1 MDMDS
6 DKPLLPR
13 PTQSPQAQPRR
24 GTQVHQPSSRLSN
37 VTDVTEDSDTV
48 RYGLSTTSSTF
59 TFEKCYERVGLGVW
73 TGSTRS
79 GLQDLRL
86 GLLGLFGL
94 LSRSLSYFEMID

>member
-59 TFEKCYERVGLGVW
+59 TFEKCYERVGLDVSMDW
-73 TGSTRS
+73 INSFWPSGSSAWPFGPFWLTFKE
-79 GLQDLRL
+79 LI
-86 GLLGLFGL
+86 LL
-94 LSRSLSYFEMID
+94 

>member
-1 MDMDS
+1 M
-6 DKPLLPR
+6 
-13 PTQSPQAQPRR
+13 
-24 GTQVHQPSSRLSN
+24 
-37 VTDVTEDSDTV
+37 TDVTEDSDTV